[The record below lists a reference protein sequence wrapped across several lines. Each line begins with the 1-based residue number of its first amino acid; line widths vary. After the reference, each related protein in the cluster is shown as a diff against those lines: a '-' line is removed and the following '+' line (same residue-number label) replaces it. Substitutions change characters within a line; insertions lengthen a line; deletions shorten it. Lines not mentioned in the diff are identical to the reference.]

1 MLGAFF
7 TGSAIVERQRL
18 GLAARATLLLLCSG
32 LSLVDSLHQANGS
45 LDVLGRLS
53 VLVAIAILAVV
64 AGAAWPQSVWVP
76 VAEAASVAVLVMAN
90 AGPHQPLL
98 PYLLAPALEAGL
110 IAGVR
115 GAVATAG
122 AAAAMFLAASPFE
135 IRKGQSL
142 TYSSTASE
150 WVLLALATGL
160 LAAWARRLGVRT
172 AGSNEAYPAAYRLM
186 TQLRTV
192 SRHLSGGL
200 DALSLAHIV
209 LQQLR
214 DRTGFDRAAVFV
226 PGPEGE
232 LVVLAGEGNVPDW
245 DTSLAS
251 DGLMA
256 EVWSQQRGAARQ
268 SGFSGTKGLVSMAL
282 PLTIGA
288 RTVGVVAL
296 ERRFKWEMEDDIDS
310 LTSILDEAALRIETA
325 LLFSEIRTIAT
336 AEERRRLAR
345 EIHDG
350 IAQELAFLGYVLDDL
365 AARSEQEDMQ
375 GELRDLR
382 AQVTRVVGDLRLS
395 IFELRSEVQGQ
406 TGLGA
411 ALSDYV
417 RSIGA
422 ASAMTVHLVL
432 DETPNRL
439 PVEAEAELLRIAQES
454 VTNARKHSGAQNL
467 WVTCRIN
474 PPAARLT
481 IEDDGTGLGTGRDD
495 SYGIQ
500 IMRERADRLGATL
513 SISTRPEGGTKVDV
527 ALQAR
532 PVEIASD
539 QGAGRDQ

>member
-1 MLGAFF
+1 
-7 TGSAIVERQRL
+7 
-18 GLAARATLLLLCSG
+18 
-32 LSLVDSLHQANGS
+32 
-45 LDVLGRLS
+45 
-53 VLVAIAILAVV
+53 
-64 AGAAWPQSVWVP
+64 
-76 VAEAASVAVLVMAN
+76 
-90 AGPHQPLL
+90 
-98 PYLLAPALEAGL
+98 
-110 IAGVR
+110 
-115 GAVATAG
+115 
-122 AAAAMFLAASPFE
+122 
-135 IRKGQSL
+135 
-142 TYSSTASE
+142 
-150 WVLLALATGL
+150 
-160 LAAWARRLGVRT
+160 
-172 AGSNEAYPAAYRLM
+172 
-186 TQLRTV
+186 
-192 SRHLSGGL
+192 
-200 DALSLAHIV
+200 
-209 LQQLR
+209 
-214 DRTGFDRAAVFV
+214 
-226 PGPEGE
+226 
-232 LVVLAGEGNVPDW
+232 
-245 DTSLAS
+245 
-251 DGLMA
+251 
-256 EVWSQQRGAARQ
+256 
-268 SGFSGTKGLVSMAL
+268 
-282 PLTIGA
+282 
-288 RTVGVVAL
+288 
-296 ERRFKWEMEDDIDS
+296 MEDDIDS

-474 PPAARLT
+474 PPSARLT

-527 ALQAR
+527 ALKAR
-532 PVEIASD
+532 PVEIARD
-539 QGAGRDQ
+539 QAAGRDQ